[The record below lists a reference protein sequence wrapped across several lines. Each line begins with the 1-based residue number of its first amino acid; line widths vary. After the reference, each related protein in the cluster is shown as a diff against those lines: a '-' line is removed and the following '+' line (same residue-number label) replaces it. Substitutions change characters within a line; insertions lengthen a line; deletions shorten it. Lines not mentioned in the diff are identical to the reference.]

1 MSIRVFVV
9 HNQKVIAEGVAAM
22 LRTYPDIEVVGV
34 CDRYESSLEKID
46 NRTPDVI
53 VIGNSEV
60 EKKENYLYELISLH
74 SKTNNFVVISS
85 GISRVSISDALKAG
99 AKAHISL
106 NSEIDDLIVAIRRAA
121 VGTCY
126 LCENSVHELTRDVGV
141 PLSNSMAVK
150 RELGRREA
158 QVLRLVAVGRTSKEI
173 ARNLDISPSTV
184 EVHRRNIMRKLDLH
198 KVADLTRFAIR
209 HQMIAV

>member
-1 MSIRVFVV
+1 MSIRVFIAY
-9 HNQKVIAEGVAAM
+9 NQKVIAEGVAAM
-22 LRTYPDIEVVGV
+22 LRTYAEIEVVGV
-34 CDRYESSLEKID
+34 CDSEGVNFDDITNLM
-46 NRTPDVI
+46 PDVI
-53 VIGNSEV
+53 VIGNSAV
-60 EKKENYLYELISLH
+60 DQNGNYLSELIALH
-74 SKTNNFVVISS
+74 SESNNFVVISS
-85 GISRVSISDALKAG
+85 GMSRVSISDVLKAG

-121 VGTCY
+121 VGACY

-141 PLSNSMAVK
+141 PLSGSVAIK

-184 EVHRRNIMRKLDLH
+184 EVHRRNIMRKLGLH
-198 KVADLTRFAIR
+198 KAADLTRFAIR
-209 HQMIAV
+209 HQMIVV

>member
-1 MSIRVFVV
+1 MSIRVFIA

-22 LRTYPDIEVVGV
+22 LRTHGEIEVVGL
-34 CDRYESSLEKID
+34 CDSQDVDFEKIE
-46 NRTPDVI
+46 NLTPDVI
-53 VIGNSEV
+53 VIGDSEFHRN
-60 EKKENYLYELISLH
+60 ENYLYELIASH
-74 SKTNNFVVISS
+74 SEKNHFVVISS
-85 GISRVSISDALKAG
+85 DASRLSISDALKAG

-106 NSEIDDLIVAIRRAA
+106 NSEMDDLIVAIRRAA
-121 VGTCY
+121 VGSCY
-126 LCENSVHELTRDVGV
+126 LCENSVHELTRDVGI
-141 PLSNSMAVK
+141 PLSKSVVVK
-150 RELGRREA
+150 RDLGRREA

-184 EVHRRNIMRKLDLH
+184 EVHRRNIMRKLGLH